1 MTTARE
7 LRDLLAGLGI
17 HPSRRLGQNFMVD
30 ANLLAAMIRDAAPQ
44 PGQQVLEVGPG
55 TGVLTRLLLAAG
67 CQVTAIE
74 LDHRLAAY
82 LREALGSQ
90 PGFRLVEGDACRADY
105 AELFGA
111 TPFRCIA
118 NLPYSCSSVFLA
130 TMADLDNA
138 PTDLHVLLQREMA
151 ERLAAAA
158 GTKDY
163 GALSVRLQLSYTVS
177 VVRTVP
183 PQVFWPAP
191 EVGSAW
197 MRFVRRAD
205 GGPLALRRRA
215 GELAAL
221 AFSQRRKKAA
231 KVLGE
236 RLGGTPA
243 TVALLAQAG
252 LSPEARAE
260 EFSPADFTRLAACLQ
275 GQSSAY

>member
-30 ANLLAAMIRDAAPQ
+30 ANLLTALVRDAAPQ
-44 PGQQVLEVGPG
+44 PGQTVLEVGPG

-67 CQVTAIE
+67 CRVTAIE

-82 LREALGSQ
+82 LRDTLGPQ
-90 PGFRLVEGDACRADY
+90 PGFRLVEGDACRTDY
-105 AELFGA
+105 AGLFGSA
-111 TPFRCIA
+111 PFRCIA

-130 TMADLDNA
+130 AMADLDNA

-151 ERLAAAA
+151 DRLGAAA
-158 GTKDY
+158 GSKDY
-163 GALSVRLQLSYTVS
+163 GALSVRLQLRYSVA
-177 VVRTVP
+177 VVRSVP
-183 PQVFWPAP
+183 PQVFWPPP

-197 MRFVRRAD
+197 IRLRQRTD
-205 GGPLALRRRA
+205 CPPPALRRQA
-215 GELAAL
+215 AELAAV

-231 KVLGE
+231 KVLAA
-236 RLGGTPA
+236 RLGGPA
-243 TVALLAQAG
+243 VALALFAHAG

-260 EFSPADFTRLAACLQ
+260 QLSPADFVRLAACLQ
-275 GQSSAY
+275 GQS